1 MLFLRYFHVVDVKS
15 FLLYQIRLKNM
26 SISENSSYLTNKFYK
41 YELDIN
47 IKIYN
52 IRVYLRYVKS
62 YAIWSSQFSPSTHTL
77 DTQSYVWDMGVLKIR
92 SNILEMCL

>member
-1 MLFLRYFHVVDVKS
+1 MTKDLVFTSEVFFIFDMNHFMLLIVYSFLRVFFSLLFLRNFHIVDVKS

-26 SISENSSYLTNKFYK
+26 SISENSSYLPNKLYK

-62 YAIWSSQFSPSTHTL
+62 YAI
-77 DTQSYVWDMGVLKIR
+77 
-92 SNILEMCL
+92 